1 MTTVLPTILIID
13 DESAILDALRILL
26 KNEGFDVATAQGG
39 KAGLEQLKQG
49 APDIVLTDVRMPQIT
64 GIDILSA
71 VRQQDPETPVI
82 LMTAQASLQ
91 TAIQAVN
98 EGAFYYI
105 QKPFS
110 NDDLLAILRRA
121 AEHRRLRAEN
131 KQLKQEIRRRERSV
145 QAKPLGRSPIFQEVL
160 RLAEQVAPTEST
172 VLIQGESGT
181 GKEVIARYIH
191 DLSARNDG
199 QFLSIN
205 CGALP
210 ESLLESELFG
220 HVRGSFTGAVRDK
233 QGLFAAARGGTFF
246 LDEIGEMTP
255 ATQVKLLRV
264 LQEREAIPV
273 GGTEAVPVDVRVVAA
288 TNRDLDEEVK
298 RGRFRTD
305 LFYRLNVIAIHLP
318 PLRDRRDDIPT
329 LAKAFLER
337 IAREHGNKPKE
348 LSAEALDAIMAF
360 DWPGNVRELENALE
374 RAVVL
379 TTKGDTIP
387 ASALPVKL
395 TERRAEPLVAQKE
408 HQNPTLEVI
417 ERAYISWVLQ
427 AEGGN
432 KSRAADVLGI
442 DPSTLYRKLSK
453 YEGNAPPPTS
463 PPSASPPAP
472 SPE

>member
-1 MTTVLPTILIID
+1 MATAPSILVID
-13 DESAILDALRILL
+13 DEQGILETLRILL
-26 KNEGFDVATAQGG
+26 KNEGFDVTTAQGG
-39 KAGLEQLKQG
+39 KAGLEQLKG
-49 APDIVLTDVRMPQIT
+49 SAPDIVLTDLKMPGVT
-64 GIDILSA
+64 GIEILSA
-71 VRQQDPETPVI
+71 VRGQDPETPVI

-98 EGAFYYI
+98 QGAFYYI

-110 NDDLLAILRRA
+110 NDDMVAICRRA

-131 KQLKQEIRRRERSV
+131 KQLKQEIRRRERSGL
-145 QAKPLGRSPIFQEVL
+145 AKPLGKSKLFVEVMK
-160 RLAEQVAPTEST
+160 LAEQVAPTEST

-191 DLSARNDG
+191 DLSARSEG
-199 QFLSIN
+199 LFLSLN

-220 HVRGSFTGAVRDK
+220 HVKGSFTGAVRDK

-246 LDEIGEMTP
+246 LDEIGEMSP

-273 GGTEAVPVDVRVVAA
+273 GGTEAIPVDVRVVAA
-288 TNRDLDEEVK
+288 TNRELEEEIK

-305 LFYRLNVIAIHLP
+305 LYYRLNVIAIHLP
-318 PLRDRRDDIPT
+318 PLRDRRDDIPIFVD
-329 LAKAFLER
+329 AFLKR
-337 IAREHGNKPKE
+337 IAKEQDGTPKQ
-348 LSAEALDAIMAF
+348 LSEPASDAISVY

-379 TTKGDTIP
+379 TKGETIGVEAIP
-387 ASALPVKL
+387 AKI
-395 TERRAEPLVAQKE
+395 TERKAEPLVAE
-408 HQNPTLEVI
+408 RPHVTPTLDLI
-417 ERAYISWVLQ
+417 EQAYIQWVLQ
-427 AEGGN
+427 NEGGN
-432 KSRAADVLGI
+432 KTRAAEVLGI

-453 YEGNAPPPTS
+453 YDANVG
-463 PPSASPPAP
+463 
-472 SPE
+472 

>member
-1 MTTVLPTILIID
+1 MTAPVRSSQPSILVVD
-13 DESAILDALRILL
+13 DESGILQTLQILL
-26 KNEGFDVATAQGG
+26 KNEGFDVTTAQGG
-39 KAGLEQLKQG
+39 KAGLEALTAH
-49 APDIVLTDVRMPQIT
+49 APDIVLTDVRMPQVT
-64 GIDILSA
+64 GIDILAA

-110 NDDLLAILRRA
+110 NDDMVAICRRA
-121 AEHRRLRAEN
+121 ADDRNLRAEN
-131 KQLKQEIRRRERSV
+131 KQLKQEIRRRERSGLV
-145 QAKPLGRSPIFQEVL
+145 KPLGKSRPFSDVM

-191 DLSARNDG
+191 ELSARSEG
-199 QFLSIN
+199 PFLSLN

-220 HVRGSFTGAVRDK
+220 HVKGSFTGAVRDK

-246 LDEIGEMTP
+246 LDEIGEMSP

-273 GGTEAVPVDVRVVAA
+273 GGTEAVPLDVRVVAA
-288 TNRDLDEEVK
+288 TNRDLEEEIK

-318 PLRDRRDDIPT
+318 PLRDRRDDIPIFVD
-329 LAKAFLER
+329 AFLKR
-337 IAREHGNKPKE
+337 IANEHGEEPKS
-348 LSAEALDAIMAF
+348 LAPDALEVIMAY

-379 TTKGDTIP
+379 VKANVIPLSAIPTK
-387 ASALPVKL
+387 V
-395 TERRAEPLVAQKE
+395 TERKAEPLVTE
-408 HQNPTLEVI
+408 EVRTNPTLDVI
-417 ERAYISWVLQ
+417 EQAYITWVLN

-432 KSRAADVLGI
+432 KTRAAEVLGI

-453 YEGNAPPPTS
+453 YEGGKE
-463 PPSASPPAP
+463 PA
-472 SPE
+472 

>member
-1 MTTVLPTILIID
+1 MTSAPAPTILIID

-26 KNEGFDVATAQGG
+26 KNEGFEVTTAQGG
-39 KAGLEQLKQG
+39 KAGLEQLKSSS
-49 APDIVLTDVRMPQIT
+49 PDIVLTDVRMPSVT
-64 GIDILSA
+64 GIDILTA

-91 TAIQAVN
+91 SAIQAVN

-110 NDDLLAILRRA
+110 NDDLIAICRRA
-121 AEHRRLRAEN
+121 AEHRRLRTEN
-131 KQLKQEIRRRERSV
+131 KQLKQEIRRRERSRF
-145 QAKPLGRSPIFQEVL
+145 AKPLGKSRSFADVL

-191 DLSARNDG
+191 DISSRNEG
-199 QFLSIN
+199 PFLSLN

-220 HVRGSFTGAVRDK
+220 HVKGSFTGAVRDK
-233 QGLFAAARGGTFF
+233 QGLFAAARSGTFF
-246 LDEIGEMTP
+246 LDEIGEMAP

-273 GGTEAVPVDVRVVAA
+273 GGTEAIPVDVRVVAA
-288 TNRDLDEEVK
+288 TNRDLEDDIK

-305 LFYRLNVIAIHLP
+305 LFYRLNVIALHLP
-318 PLRDRRDDIPT
+318 PLRERRDDIEIFIN
-329 LAKAFLER
+329 AFLER
-337 IAREHGNKPKE
+337 IAKDQGGPIKR
-348 LSAEALDAIMAF
+348 LSPEAMDAVLVY

-379 TTKGDTIP
+379 TKSDTIP
-387 ASALPVKL
+387 LSAMPTKL
-395 TERRAEPLVAQKE
+395 TERQAEPLVAE
-408 HQNPTLEVI
+408 RSHPNPTLETI
-417 ERAYISWVLQ
+417 ERAYITWVLQ

-432 KSRAADVLGI
+432 KSRAAEVLGI
-442 DPSTLYRKLSK
+442 DPSTLYRKLSR
-453 YEGNAPPPTS
+453 YEGDVAT
-463 PPSASPPAP
+463 
-472 SPE
+472 